1 MTVPADPNSE
11 RYMLR
16 PLSDPAAR
24 ELAGVDVRALDG
36 ETFKKIEDAFNACGI
51 IVIRGQELGPE
62 DLLAFSERFGQVE
75 THVRQEYALEG
86 FPQIHVISNIKE
98 GEASIGSAYA
108 GDAWHS
114 DLCFVKCPSRM
125 SILYALE
132 IPHDENSAP
141 VGDTLF
147 ASAADAYD
155 DLDAETR
162 NFISDKRG
170 IMQYHRRQE
179 LKARERK
186 NDHPRPPLTEKQK
199 AQTPDITQPMVRT
212 HPVTGAKS
220 LYVNETYT
228 FGIDGM
234 DEEEAKLILQ
244 RLYDHIT
251 APERV
256 YRHKWKVGD
265 LVMWDNALMQHKAV
279 TNYKLPQRRKLI
291 RTSISG
297 TEVF

>member
-1 MTVPADPNSE
+1 
-11 RYMLR
+11 
-16 PLSDPAAR
+16 LSLHRILELVCAAP
-24 ELAGVDVRALDG
+24 ALDITDLKTTEQADESGSPSESDHAMQESDQRG
-36 ETFKKIEDAFNACGI
+36 E
-51 IVIRGQELGPE
+51 
-62 DLLAFSERFGQVE
+62 
-75 THVRQEYALEG
+75 
-86 FPQIHVISNIKE
+86 
-98 GEASIGSAYA
+98 
-108 GDAWHS
+108 
-114 DLCFVKCPSRM
+114 
-125 SILYALE
+125 LY
-132 IPHDENSAP
+132 
-141 VGDTLF
+141 
-147 ASAADAYD
+147 DAYD

-186 NDHPRPPLTEKQK
+186 NDHPRPPLTEEQK

-234 DEEEAKLILQ
+234 DEEEAKPILQ